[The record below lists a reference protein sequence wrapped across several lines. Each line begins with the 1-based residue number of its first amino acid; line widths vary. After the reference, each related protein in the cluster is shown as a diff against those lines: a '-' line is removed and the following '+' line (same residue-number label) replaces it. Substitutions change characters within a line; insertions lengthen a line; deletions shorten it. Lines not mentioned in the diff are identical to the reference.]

1 MKKPGPHLHILAS
14 SELQIISTMAEI
26 GQLWARPQYR
36 TSKSKAFSLWYLKG
50 FPWLEEGK
58 GMEEALERKGDG
70 ESLIEV
76 EFISEVLS
84 SHWEVWS
91 TAGIWELCGSWVNVQ
106 KPSGLQSRFHH
117 P

>member
-1 MKKPGPHLHILAS
+1 M
-14 SELQIISTMAEI
+14 
-26 GQLWARPQYR
+26 
-36 TSKSKAFSLWYLKG
+36 KG

-91 TAGIWELCGSWVNVQ
+91 TAGI
-106 KPSGLQSRFHH
+106 
-117 P
+117 